1 MRKRKP
7 LSMSIQIFMAMIL
20 GIIAGMLFGKSI
32 APIKLLGD
40 IFIRLIQMSIVLLVM
55 GQVIEAVGSLNIK
68 RSGKIIGQ
76 AVVIFLISSLAA
88 AVFGIVMAVLFTP
101 GAGASFSG
109 AAKAQYTAGKMPGI
123 SQIILDFFPNNVFD
137 AMAKG
142 SIVQTIVFSLV
153 FGLALSLYVHQ
164 EKATHLLDTLR
175 EINSIVIR
183 MVGLVMK
190 IAPIGVFA
198 LLAATTGQMGL
209 TVIKPMIKYLGVYGL
224 ATLVF
229 LGLWLIV
236 IGLVTRLPLGALI
249 RRISR
254 MSMMALATTSSA
266 ITLPVALKDTKT
278 KLGVKDEIAQIVLS
292 LGMSLNSN
300 GSAMHMA
307 ITLVTISQIYNV
319 QYSWGT
325 LAYVAVLA
333 TLASLANAVVPG
345 AALVSLTIVVPQM
358 GLPIESIAL
367 FAGIDWFVGMLRTI
381 LNVDSDVFTSLIV
394 GHWNDAIDFPKE
406 AALVEDGV

>member
-1 MRKRKP
+1 
-7 LSMSIQIFMAMIL
+7 
-20 GIIAGMLFGKSI
+20 
-32 APIKLLGD
+32 
-40 IFIRLIQMSIVLLVM
+40 
-55 GQVIEAVGSLNIK
+55 
-68 RSGKIIGQ
+68 
-76 AVVIFLISSLAA
+76 
-88 AVFGIVMAVLFTP
+88 
-101 GAGASFSG
+101 
-109 AAKAQYTAGKMPGI
+109 
-123 SQIILDFFPNNVFD
+123 
-137 AMAKG
+137 
-142 SIVQTIVFSLV
+142 
-153 FGLALSLYVHQ
+153 
-164 EKATHLLDTLR
+164 
-175 EINSIVIR
+175 
-183 MVGLVMK
+183 
-190 IAPIGVFA
+190 
-198 LLAATTGQMGL
+198 
-209 TVIKPMIKYLGVYGL
+209 
-224 ATLVF
+224 
-229 LGLWLIV
+229 
-236 IGLVTRLPLGALI
+236 
-249 RRISR
+249 
-254 MSMMALATTSSA
+254 
-266 ITLPVALKDTKT
+266 VALKDTKT

-319 QYSWGT
+319 QYSWST

>member
-1 MRKRKP
+1 
-7 LSMSIQIFMAMIL
+7 
-20 GIIAGMLFGKSI
+20 
-32 APIKLLGD
+32 
-40 IFIRLIQMSIVLLVM
+40 
-55 GQVIEAVGSLNIK
+55 
-68 RSGKIIGQ
+68 
-76 AVVIFLISSLAA
+76 
-88 AVFGIVMAVLFTP
+88 
-101 GAGASFSG
+101 
-109 AAKAQYTAGKMPGI
+109 
-123 SQIILDFFPNNVFD
+123 
-137 AMAKG
+137 
-142 SIVQTIVFSLV
+142 
-153 FGLALSLYVHQ
+153 
-164 EKATHLLDTLR
+164 
-175 EINSIVIR
+175 
-183 MVGLVMK
+183 
-190 IAPIGVFA
+190 
-198 LLAATTGQMGL
+198 
-209 TVIKPMIKYLGVYGL
+209 
-224 ATLVF
+224 
-229 LGLWLIV
+229 
-236 IGLVTRLPLGALI
+236 
-249 RRISR
+249 
-254 MSMMALATTSSA
+254 
-266 ITLPVALKDTKT
+266 VALKDTKT